1 MDAAASFNG
10 EAMELTIIKIWLM
23 VTNYEKITRTLFLGK
38 VQVILCIFSFHISNK
53 DEETEESKKNEV
65 EKSIRGQERKN

>member
-65 EKSIRGQERKN
+65 EKSIRSQERKN

>member
-53 DEETEESKKNEV
+53 DEETEENKKNEV
-65 EKSIRGQERKN
+65 EKSIRSQERKN